1 MTITQVIDTLASVGY
16 KTFNAPE
23 GGQWYE
29 AQSTFKRYDRE
40 RFDCGINDNKGQFEA
55 RCSAFHEHPQH
66 ASITLKAYREYKDIS
81 LMPEVYG
88 WVPDSPEEILEKLPK
103 IEAYI
108 KDSLERANEFF
119 TF

>member
-1 MTITQVIDTLASVGY
+1 MTITQIIDTLASAGY
-16 KTFNAPE
+16 KTFKSPE
-23 GGQWYE
+23 GGHYHE
-29 AQSTFKRYDRE
+29 SQSTFKVYDRNG
-40 RFDCGINDNKGQFEA
+40 FDCETNDSRGQFEVK
-55 RCSAFHEHPQH
+55 CFAFHEQREH
-66 ASITLKAYREYKDIS
+66 ASLTIRAYREYKDIS